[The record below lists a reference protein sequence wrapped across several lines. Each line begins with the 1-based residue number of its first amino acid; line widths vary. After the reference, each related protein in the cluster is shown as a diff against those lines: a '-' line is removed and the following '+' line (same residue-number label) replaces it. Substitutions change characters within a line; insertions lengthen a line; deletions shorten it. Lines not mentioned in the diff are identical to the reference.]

1 MRYKVGDKVR
11 VKSKAWFDSMPKNSA
26 GGIQLSTETFIENMS
41 NFCGKILT
49 IKRVDDDGY
58 ITFEGDLYTWT
69 DEMFD
74 NGLIDYLQVG
84 TKFRIDNIWY
94 IVCKDSSGKLYG
106 MSNINKFCDLSQY
119 NNELTS
125 PKLITEI
132 RTYCY
137 PDKLQDPIGGKLIW
151 KRPCFN
157 KGDVIVM
164 YNDTY
169 KNYNIGI
176 MFNADTVSCMISVDG
191 ELVNEL
197 GSGQCFPLSKF
208 KLADSYQKDLFF
220 DAVMRSG
227 GYLDSDYR
235 WTPFEIGDK
244 VKVFINGCWKS
255 AVVCKIIDNKIYTDK
270 SYYPAT
276 YLIPD

>member
-11 VKSKAWFDSMPKNSA
+11 VKSKAWFDSMPKNFN
-26 GGIQLSTETFIENMS
+26 GDIRLSTETFTKSMS

-49 IKRVDDDGY
+49 IKRVEDDGY
-58 ITFEGDLYTWT
+58 ITFEGDLFIWT
-69 DEMFD
+69 EEMFE
-74 NGLIDYLQVG
+74 NGPIDYLQVG
-84 TKFRIDNIWY
+84 TKFRIDNTWY
-94 IVCKDSSGKLYG
+94 VVCKDNSGKLYG
-106 MSNINKFCDLSQY
+106 MTNIGESYDLSQF
-119 NNELTS
+119 NNDLTM
-125 PKLITEI
+125 PKQVTEI
-132 RTYCY
+132 RTYYY
-137 PDKLQDPIGGKLIW
+137 PEFIQASIAGELIW
-151 KRPCFN
+151 KRPRFN
-157 KGDVIVM
+157 KGDVIVR

-169 KNYNIGI
+169 ENYNIGI

-208 KLADSYQKDLFF
+208 KLADSKQKFMFF

-255 AVVCKIIDNKIYTDK
+255 AVVCKIIDDKIYTNE

-276 YLIPD
+276 YLLKD

>member
-1 MRYKVGDKVR
+1 MRYKIGDRVR

-26 GGIQLSTETFIENMS
+26 GDIRLSTNTFTKSMS

-49 IKRVDDDGY
+49 IKRVKDDGY
-58 ITFEGDLYTWT
+58 ITFEGDLFTWT
-69 DEMFD
+69 EEMFD
-74 NGLIDYLQVG
+74 NGPKDYLQIG
-84 TKFRIDNIWY
+84 TRFRIDNMWY
-94 IVCKDSSGKLYG
+94 IVCKDSRGKLYG
-106 MSNINKFCDLSQY
+106 MSDINTFCDLSQF

-132 RTYCY
+132 RTHCY
-137 PDKLQDPIGGKLIW
+137 PDKLQDSIGGKLIW
-151 KRPCFN
+151 KRPYFH
-157 KGDVIVM
+157 KGDIIVF
-164 YNDTY
+164 YNPIY

-176 MFNADTVSCMISVDG
+176 MFDASTVSCMISVDG
-191 ELVNEL
+191 EFVNEL
-197 GSGQCFPLSKF
+197 GSGQCFQLSEF
-208 KLADSYQKDLFF
+208 NLADSKQKFMFF

-244 VKVFINGCWKS
+244 VKVFINGCWTS
-255 AVVCKIIDNKIYTDK
+255 AVVCKIIDDKIYTDK

-276 YLIPD
+276 YLLKD